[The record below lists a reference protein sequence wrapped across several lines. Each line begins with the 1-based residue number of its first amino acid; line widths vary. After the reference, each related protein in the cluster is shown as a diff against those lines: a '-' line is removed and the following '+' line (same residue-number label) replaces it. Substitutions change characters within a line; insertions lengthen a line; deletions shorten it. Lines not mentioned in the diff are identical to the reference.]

1 MDGNTDKL
9 NDLLSR
15 LNSLTRKQEDFAQ
28 EISELRE
35 EILNITRSSNQPE
48 PTQPFKENT
57 KVEIKDQPNTSKPA
71 QINQPST
78 LPNTFPEYKPNGKN
92 NNRNKRYRN
101 LEKVIGE
108 NLISKIGIAILVLGV
123 AIGTKYAIEHEL
135 ISPLTRII
143 MGYMV
148 GVVLLGFAMKLKRN
162 YDNFSAVLLS
172 GAMAILYFITFA
184 AYNFFGLIPQFLT
197 FTIMVFFT
205 VFTVLASLNYNKPII
220 AHFGLVG
227 AYLIPFLLS
236 DGTGKVVVLFSY
248 MAIINAGILAIAF
261 RKYWKS
267 LNYVAFGLTWMI
279 YVSWYMSSYQVES
292 HFTIASIFLLIFFA
306 GFYSTFLVYKLAKK
320 EKFDSTDVILILANS
335 FIFYGMG
342 YAILD
347 NYPKGNQLLGLF
359 TLCNAFLHSI
369 ISVLIYKHK
378 LADRNLFYMVSGL
391 VLIFIAIA
399 IPVQFDGNWVT
410 LLWAGEA
417 ALLFWIG
424 RTKKAPVYEGLSYL
438 IMVLS
443 FLSLFQDWIIS
454 SNILTNHPLTN
465 ELPFFNIQF
474 FTSLLFIAAFG
485 FILLLNRNI
494 NYPSVFISQKEILKS
509 VSTIISVTTLV
520 TLYVTFF
527 NEISLAFDQF
537 YLNSAVSKSQD
548 GLVIHDDNI
557 LSFKTCWLIN
567 YSLLFTSI
575 LCFINIKW
583 IKNVSFAKTSLFL
596 SGLVV
601 FIFLTVGLYQLSEL
615 RENYMKHI
623 QAGED
628 ASIYVLII
636 RYATYIFIAISIYIN
651 SIYVKGNLADTKI
664 KNEFPLF
671 LHATILWVV
680 SSELINWMDLLG
692 SSGSYKLGITIL
704 WGVYSLAM
712 IILGIWR
719 KNKSIRV
726 AAIVLFGV
734 TLAKLFLYDLSSLTT
749 IAKTIVMVSL
759 GILLLII
766 SFLYNKYKRSIFDD
780 NEG

>member
-548 GLVIHDDNI
+548 GLVIHDVNI

>member
-1 MDGNTDKL
+1 MSNNTDQL
-9 NDLLSR
+9 NELLSR

-28 EISELRE
+28 EISELRD
-35 EILNITRSSNQPE
+35 EILEITRTANQPE

-57 KVEIKDQPNTSKPA
+57 KTEIKNQPNVSKPV

-78 LPNTFPEYKPNGKN
+78 LPNKFPEYKPNGKTN
-92 NNRNKRYRN
+92 DRKKINRN

-108 NLISKIGIAILVLGV
+108 NLISKIGIVILVLGV

-148 GVVLLGFAMKLKRN
+148 GVVLLGFAVKLKRG

-184 AYNFFGLIPQFLT
+184 AYNFFGLLPQVLT
-197 FTIMVFFT
+197 FTIMVVFT

-227 AYLIPFLLS
+227 AYAIPFLLS
-236 DGTGKVVVLFSY
+236 DGSGKVVILFSY

-267 LNYVAFGLTWMI
+267 LNYVAFGLTWLI

-292 HFTIASIFLLIFFA
+292 HVTIASIFLLIFFA

-347 NYPKGNQLLGLF
+347 NYPHGSQLLGLF
-359 TLCNAFLHSI
+359 TLCNALLHSV
-369 ISVLIYKHK
+369 ISILIYKHK
-378 LADRNLFYMVSGL
+378 LADRYLFYMVSGL

-443 FLSLFQDWIIS
+443 FISLFQDWIIS
-454 SNILTNHPLTN
+454 SNILTNHTQIN

-485 FILLLNRNI
+485 FILMLNRNI
-494 NYPSVFISQKEILKS
+494 KYPSVFISQKEIFKS
-509 VSTIISVTTLV
+509 VSTIISVTVIV

-527 NEISLAFDQF
+527 NEISLAFDQS
-537 YLNSAVSKSQD
+537 YLNPVISKSKD
-548 GLVIHDDNI
+548 GSVIYDVNI

-575 LCFINIKW
+575 LSFINIKW
-583 IKNVSFAKTSLFL
+583 IKNASFAKTTLFL

-601 FIFLTVGLYQLSEL
+601 LISLTVELYHLSVL
-615 RENYMKHI
+615 RVNYLKQIHL
-623 QAGED
+623 GEV
-628 ASIYVLII
+628 ASINFLII
-636 RYATYIFIAISIYIN
+636 RYATYIFIAISIFAN
-651 SIYVKGNLADTKI
+651 SINVKGNLADTKL
-664 KNEFPLF
+664 KNNFTLF
-671 LHATILWVV
+671 LHATILWVL

-692 SSGSYKLGITIL
+692 YSGSYKLGITIL

-712 IILGIWR
+712 IVLGIWK
-719 KNKSIRV
+719 KNKVIRV

-759 GILLLII
+759 GILLLVI
-766 SFLYNKYKRSIFDD
+766 SFLYTKYKQSIFEESD
-780 NEG
+780 G